1 MNIRE
6 IVLLESILGM
16 HLGFVT
22 SCNEDKQRISSVDDF
37 GLFQINYFFHPL
49 PKEKHF

>member
-6 IVLLESILGM
+6 IALLESILGM

-37 GLFQINYFFHPL
+37 GLFLINYFFDPL
-49 PKEKHF
+49 SKARHF